1 MGEARL
7 GRRDFGARGRLGW
20 TGRRA
25 VPAVCVSVLLLTAGA
40 CATGQDVADV
50 RAELRVL
57 AARQD
62 SAFRALMASVARG
75 NERALDS
82 LAVLTGELFEFRGD
96 VNSRLVAIREQQL
109 RMGELA
115 GQSQRSLES
124 LRQDV
129 SAQRREMARQR
140 AARETAE
147 AEAGDAEED
156 AVPEPPAPDPEIG
169 RQNYQALVQH
179 LDRGN
184 FVIAKQGF
192 AGFVEEFPNHE
203 FTPAA
208 YLHLGEL
215 SSQDDLLDE
224 AVAYYLRIP
233 SFFRRRTSSPTPS
246 TGRVPCSWSWTTATK
261 PASTGAVL
269 PSPTPNT
276 GWPPGPGKGFRNVR
290 EGLLRGRL
298 SVSRR
303 LLLPVGP
310 SG

>member
-1 MGEARL
+1 MGHARFRRRRRGLGSWDRL
-7 GRRDFGARGRLGW
+7 GL
-20 TGRRA
+20 RRA
-25 VPAVCVSVLLLTAGA
+25 VPGALLSGLLLAAGA
-40 CATGQDVADV
+40 CATGQDVAAV

-62 SAFRALMASVARG
+62 SAFRALTAAVARG
-75 NERALDS
+75 DQRAMDS
-82 LAVLTGELFEFRGD
+82 LAALTAEVFEFRGD

-129 SAQRREMARQR
+129 SAQRLEMARQR
-140 AARETAE
+140 AIREAAE
-147 AEAGDAEED
+147 AADSAGAQVDAE
-156 AVPEPPAPDPEIG
+156 PEAPPAPDPEIG
-169 RQNYQALVQH
+169 RQNYEALVQH

-203 FTPAA
+203 FTPVA

-215 SSQDDLLDE
+215 SAQDDLLDE

-233 SFFRRRTSSPTPS
+233 ELFPAADA
-246 TGRVPCSWSWTTATK
+246 VPDALYR
-261 PASTGAVL
+261 AGAL
-269 PSPTPNT
+269 FLEMDDC
-276 GWPPGPGKGFRNVR
+276 GQAR
-290 EGLLRGRL
+290 EHWDRL
-298 SVSRR
+298 AESYAEHR
-303 LLLPVGP
+303 LAARARERLQECP
-310 SG
+310 

>member
-1 MGEARL
+1 MANARSGRQGLGARRRL
-7 GRRDFGARGRLGW
+7 GSGAWDRLDARGRLGTW
-20 TGRRA
+20 GRQA
-25 VPAVCVSVLLLTAGA
+25 VQAVLLLFAGA

-62 SAFRALMASVARG
+62 SAFRALTAAVVRG
-75 NERALDS
+75 DQRAMDS
-82 LAVLTGELFEFRGD
+82 LAALTGEIFAFRGD
-96 VNSRLVAIREQQL
+96 VNGRLVAIREQQL

-129 SAQRREMARQR
+129 SAQRREMARQQ
-140 AARETAE
+140 AAREAAE
-147 AEAGDAEED
+147 AEAGDETGDSIAADAQADAE
-156 AVPEPPAPDPEIG
+156 PEAPPAPDPEIG
-169 RQNYQALVQH
+169 RQNYEALVQH

-215 SSQDDLLDE
+215 SAQDDLLDE

-233 SFFRRRTSSPTPS
+233 ELF
-246 TGRVPCSWSWTTATK
+246 
-261 PASTGAVL
+261 PASDAVPNALYRAGAL
-269 PSPTPNT
+269 FLEMDDCGQT
-276 GWPPGPGKGFRNVR
+276 R
-290 EGLLRGRL
+290 EHWGRL
-298 SVSRR
+298 VESYGEHR
-303 LLLPVGP
+303 LADRARERLQECP
-310 SG
+310 

>member
-7 GRRDFGARGRLGW
+7 GRRDFGARDRLGW
-20 TGRRA
+20 AGRWA
-25 VPAVCVSVLLLTAGA
+25 APAAWMSTVLLAAGA

-75 NERALDS
+75 NERAMDS

-140 AARETAE
+140 AAREAAE
-147 AEAGDAEED
+147 AEAGDAAGDAEED
-156 AVPEPPAPDPEIG
+156 AAPEPPAPDPEIG

-233 SFFRRRTSSPTPS
+233 ELFPTADV
-246 TGRVPCSWSWTTATK
+246 VPDALYR
-261 PASTGAVL
+261 AGAL
-269 PSPTPNT
+269 FLELDDCDQT
-276 GWPPGPGKGFRNVR
+276 R
-290 EGLLRGRL
+290 EHWGRL
-298 SVSRR
+298 AESYAEHR
-303 LLLPVGP
+303 LAARARERLQECP
-310 SG
+310 

>member
-1 MGEARL
+1 MGDVRSGLRGL
-7 GRRDFGARGRLGW
+7 GGARGRLGW
-20 TGRRA
+20 AGRRGGLPRRRAAAA
-25 VPAVCVSVLLLTAGA
+25 VLMPVLLLTAGA

-75 NERALDS
+75 NERAMDS
-82 LAVLTGELFEFRGD
+82 LAALTGELFEFRGD

-129 SAQRREMARQR
+129 SAQRREMARQQ
-140 AARETAE
+140 AAREAAE
-147 AEAGDAEED
+147 AESGGAEEE
-156 AVPEPPAPDPEIG
+156 AEPEPPAPDPEIG

-184 FVIAKQGF
+184 FVIAKQGL

-215 SSQDDLLDE
+215 AAQDDLLNE
-224 AVAYYLRIP
+224 AVAHYLRIP
-233 SFFRRRTSSPTPS
+233 ELFPTADVVPDALYRAGALFLEMDDCDRT
-246 TGRVPCSWSWTTATK
+246 
-261 PASTGAVL
+261 
-269 PSPTPNT
+269 
-276 GWPPGPGKGFRNVR
+276 R
-290 EGLLRGRL
+290 EHWGRL
-298 SVSRR
+298 VESYAEHR
-303 LLLPVGP
+303 LAARARERLQECP
-310 SG
+310 